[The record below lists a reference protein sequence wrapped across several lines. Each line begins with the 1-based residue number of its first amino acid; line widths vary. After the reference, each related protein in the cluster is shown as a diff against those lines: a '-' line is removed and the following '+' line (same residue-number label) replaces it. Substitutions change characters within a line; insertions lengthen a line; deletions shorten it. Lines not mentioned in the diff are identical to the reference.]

1 MTGLEPAK
9 TCATS
14 KRLTVWLHTQCPL
27 LDLNQWPPPCKGG
40 ALPTELKG
48 RKRILTV
55 HYLPSTSEETAPI
68 TRMREAKARYSSPCW
83 T

>member
-27 LDLNQWPPPCKGG
+27 LDLNQWPPPCKSV

-48 RKRILTV
+48 RNAYYV
-55 HYLPSTSEETAPI
+55 HYLFHQPVKETAPI
-68 TRMREAKARYSSPCW
+68 TRMREAKSPVQ
-83 T
+83 